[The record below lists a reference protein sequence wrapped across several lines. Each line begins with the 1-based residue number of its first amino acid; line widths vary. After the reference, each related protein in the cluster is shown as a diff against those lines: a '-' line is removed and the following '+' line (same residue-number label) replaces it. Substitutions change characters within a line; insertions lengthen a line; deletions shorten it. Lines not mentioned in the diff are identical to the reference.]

1 VRRLALLGLLLIGA
15 AGYLTHLELARNVLR
30 DPEDTRVL
38 VVEPGANAAS
48 IAEQL
53 SGLGLVRHP
62 ILFRALVRVRDAG
75 GQLRSGHYV
84 LRGPMTQDQ
93 ILDRLLRGS
102 EQRFDVTFPEGKNLE
117 EMARIA
123 ADRGVDPEL
132 FLAAARDPS
141 PIADLDPDAED
152 LEGYLFP
159 DTYDVPRG
167 EDAAAE
173 LVRRMAGHFKSVL
186 RDLPPPEDRGLSVR
200 QLVTLA
206 SLVELETALASER
219 PRIAA
224 VFLNRLE
231 RGMLLQTDPT
241 VIYALRLAGG
251 YDGNIRKRDLEID
264 SPYNTYR
271 YPGLPPG
278 PIASP
283 GREALLGVLD
293 PAEVDDL
300 YFVSRNDGSH
310 QFSSSLREHERA
322 VDRYQRRRRRTPSG
336 GSDG

>member
-1 VRRLALLGLLLIGA
+1 MRRLALIGLLLIGG
-15 AGYLTHLELARNVLR
+15 AGYLTWMELTRNVLR
-30 DPEDTRVL
+30 DPSETRVL

-62 ILFRALVRVRDAG
+62 LLFRALVRARDAG

-84 LRGPMTQDQ
+84 LRGPMTLDQ
-93 ILDRLLRGS
+93 VLDRLRRGS
-102 EQRFDVTFPEGKNLE
+102 EHRFDLTFPEGRNLE
-117 EMARIA
+117 EMAAIA
-123 ADRGVDPEL
+123 AFRGLSPEQ
-132 FLAAARDPS
+132 FLAAARNPA
-141 PIADLDPDAED
+141 PVADLDPEAED

-167 EDAAAE
+167 DAAAAE
-173 LVRRMAGHFKSVL
+173 MVRRMIRRFRNVL
-186 RDLPPPEDRGLSVR
+186 GELPEPEQRGMSVR

-206 SLVELETALASER
+206 SLVELETALPSER

-271 YPGLPPG
+271 NPGLPPG

-283 GREALLGVLD
+283 GREALLAVLD

-310 QFSSSLREHERA
+310 HFSSTLREHERA
-322 VDRYQRRRRRTPSG
+322 VDRYQRRRGRPNG
-336 GSDG
+336 GG